1 MKVLSRTLT
10 LALAVLFILCAAGC
24 SKGAENGEWERTMR
38 WNPGRSAS
46 TFSDEGYYYN
56 DRNGQL
62 CFLDLKNGGN
72 VVLCSKVACLHSKEP
87 DIFKRRECE
96 AITGASSMF
105 FWDNSLYYI
114 AQDVYGYQLYRRA
127 ADGTAEEHI
136 MTLGTNYI
144 SKNTSMD
151 IWSLALAE
159 GILYYYGQVCD
170 DIQISQNEIHSQR
183 SYDVICR
190 VDLRVREETEIIRD
204 DGGGIS
210 IHAVRNDAVLY
221 TCIEGVELPE
231 DVSDPTYIEKL
242 QSAKV
247 WLKQWNLQDGSTD
260 ILLEKVKKE
269 MNAVVGYYNG
279 KIYYNDAN
287 FDPLWS
293 YDLKTREIAEA
304 GPAHTLDVL
313 SERYLIAYNE
323 ENLKSIYDVQA
334 GTFIENAFPD
344 TDLKV
349 ENVGRYGFIL
359 RRLYYTPEEGAS
371 WQQKTVYSFVTID
384 ALAEGLQK
392 TDVLDF
398 YTYLL
403 EQ

>member
-1 MKVLSRTLT
+1 MRKFRIM
-10 LALAVLFILCAAGC
+10 AFILTVLLLLGTVGC
-24 SKGAENGEWERTMR
+24 SKEAERSPWVQPLR
-38 WNPGRSAS
+38 WTPGRRAS
-46 TFSDEGYYYN
+46 TFSDEGYYYH
-56 DRNGQL
+56 DHKGQL

-72 VVLCSKVACLHSKEP
+72 VILCSKVACLHWDEP

-114 AQDVYGYQLYRRA
+114 TQDVYGYQLYRRA

-136 MTLGTNYI
+136 MTLGKDYI
-144 SKNTSMD
+144 SKDTSMD

-170 DIQISQNEIHSQR
+170 DIQISQNEIHSQL
-183 SYDVICR
+183 SYEVICR
-190 VDLRVREETEIIRD
+190 VDLRARKETEIVRD
-204 DGGGIS
+204 IGGGVD

-231 DVSDPTYIEKL
+231 DVTDPSYLEKL
-242 QSAKV
+242 LSAKV

-293 YDLKTREIAEA
+293 YDLKTGKIAEA
-304 GPAHTLDVL
+304 GPAQTIDVL

-384 ALAEGLQK
+384 ALADGLQK